1 LSHPADQRTLSI
13 CPREIPRERRAK
25 LRAPRPH
32 RRPAERRADT
42 PKDEDWN
49 KKWKLLDDSFKMM
62 VDGLGGLGK
71 KIAPAITE
79 LIGAKFNF
87 GPDLYYFEKKE
98 AKTSA

>member
-1 LSHPADQRTLSI
+1 
-13 CPREIPRERRAK
+13 
-25 LRAPRPH
+25 
-32 RRPAERRADT
+32 
-42 PKDEDWN
+42 
-49 KKWKLLDDSFKMM
+49 MM